1 MHAPKN
7 GSFHRNLADS
17 EPETDRNLTSVKFG
31 GDWMPRVVKI
41 RWVCDTCGAEIIT
54 RPRTVPY
61 ADEPNRGICPLCG
74 SETLVKREEI
84 FEVL

>member
-1 MHAPKN
+1 
-7 GSFHRNLADS
+7 
-17 EPETDRNLTSVKFG
+17 
-31 GDWMPRVVKI
+31 MPRVVKI
-41 RWVCDTCGAEIIT
+41 RWVCETCGAEIIT

-61 ADEPNRGICPLCG
+61 ADEPNRGLCPLCG